1 VPSPKFYVAAPI
13 GDRTGGPEALALLV
27 DSMRKKGVEAYLIPF
42 RNFRGRVQHPEYA
55 KFDSPIVQEMPDHP
69 DAHLVIGEVS
79 PIESRKE
86 LGRTVDSHIWMM
98 WLSVNNSPLPAAR
111 YYKATEG
118 SCSMFPAGSGSV
130 IPSELW
136 PYDDSEIDSGSWR
149 NWREARRRKG
159 ESVTQIVSA
168 AIEAVSIRYAQS
180 LMKREIN
187 FGTQSYYGQGFLRSM
202 YNRDSFILTD
212 YPQPASPV
220 NVERERNVVSYNG
233 AKGQWKIN
241 DLRRRLPEVDFVP
254 IENMSFDQVR
264 ETLARSS
271 IYVEIGN
278 LPGRDRLPREAANL
292 GTPTILLSRGSGYCW
307 ADFPLGERYRFAYT
321 EDWADH
327 MAPVIAETLADT
339 SEINATQADFR
350 AWVAGEP
357 ERYDQ
362 ALDAW
367 LQRAHHAN

>member
-1 VPSPKFYVAAPI
+1 VPQPKFYVAAPI

-27 DSMRKKGVEAYLIPF
+27 DSMRKKGVEAYLIPL
-42 RNFRGRVQHPEYA
+42 RNFRGRDQHPEYA
-55 KFDSPIVQEMPDHP
+55 KFDAPVLQEMPDHP

-86 LGRTVDSHIWMM
+86 LNRTADSHIWML
-98 WLSVNNSPLPAAR
+98 WLSVNNSPIPTAR
-111 YYKATEG
+111 YYKGTETAG
-118 SCSMFPAGSGSV
+118 SMFPAGSESV
-130 IPSELW
+130 VPADLW
-136 PYDDSEIDSGSWR
+136 PYDDKEIDLGSWR
-149 NWREARRRKG
+149 NWREARKRKG
-159 ESVTQIVSA
+159 ESIAQLPAVGV
-168 AIEAVSIRYAQS
+168 EAVSIRYAES
-180 LMKREIN
+180 LMKRNIN
-187 FGTQSYYGQGFLRSM
+187 FGTQSHYGQGFLRSTFD
-202 YNRDSFILTD
+202 RDSFILTD
-212 YPQPASPV
+212 YPQPAASVDAP
-220 NVERERNVVSYNG
+220 RERNVVSYNG
-233 AKGQWKIN
+233 YKGQWKID

-254 IENMSFDQVR
+254 IEKMSFDQVR

-367 LQRAHHAN
+367 LERAHQIG

>member
-1 VPSPKFYVAAPI
+1 
-13 GDRTGGPEALALLV
+13 
-27 DSMRKKGVEAYLIPF
+27 
-42 RNFRGRVQHPEYA
+42 
-55 KFDSPIVQEMPDHP
+55 
-69 DAHLVIGEVS
+69 
-79 PIESRKE
+79 
-86 LGRTVDSHIWMM
+86 
-98 WLSVNNSPLPAAR
+98 
-111 YYKATEG
+111 
-118 SCSMFPAGSGSV
+118 
-130 IPSELW
+130 
-136 PYDDSEIDSGSWR
+136 
-149 NWREARRRKG
+149 
-159 ESVTQIVSA
+159 VSA

-233 AKGQWKIN
+233 AKGQWKID

-264 ETLARSS
+264 ETLAGSS

-367 LQRAHHAN
+367 LERAHHVN